1 MSTSFSR
8 SSQAQILIKN
18 GVDKKKLNSYLVHL
32 QTDMSLFLH
41 GILCM
46 ERTLLIVKP
55 DAVAQNVIGEIIR
68 RLEEKNFRIV
78 NLEMVRLTRKQAAE
92 FYAVHHQRP
101 FYNDLLNFM
110 TSGPCV
116 PMALERDNAV
126 AFLRE
131 VIGSTNPQEAA
142 EGTIRKD
149 FATDIQNNAVHASDS
164 LENAAKEVT
173 FFFG

>member
-1 MSTSFSR
+1 
-8 SSQAQILIKN
+8 
-18 GVDKKKLNSYLVHL
+18 
-32 QTDMSLFLH
+32 
-41 GILCM
+41 M

-55 DAVAQNVIGEIIR
+55 DAVEQNVIGEIIR

-78 NLEMVRLTRKQAAE
+78 NLKMVRLTRKQAAE
-92 FYAVHHQRP
+92 FYAVHRQRP
-101 FYNDLLNFM
+101 FYNDLLDFM

-116 PMALERDNAV
+116 PMALDRDNAV

-131 VIGSTNPQEAA
+131 VIGSTNPEEAA

>member
-1 MSTSFSR
+1 MSTPFSG

-18 GVDKKKLNSYLVHL
+18 GVDKKKVNSYLVLL
-32 QTDMSLFLH
+32 QAVMSLFFY

-68 RLEEKNFRIV
+68 RLEEKKFRIV
-78 NLEMVRLTRKQAAE
+78 NLKMVRLTRRQAAE
-92 FYAVHHQRP
+92 FYAVHRQRP
-101 FYNDLLNFM
+101 FYNDLLDFM

-131 VIGSTNPQEAA
+131 VIGSTNPEEAA

-173 FFFG
+173 FFFD

>member
-1 MSTSFSR
+1 MSTPFSG

-18 GVDKKKLNSYLVHL
+18 GVDKKKTNSYLVHL
-32 QTDMSLFLH
+32 HAVMSLLFY

-68 RLEEKNFRIV
+68 RLEKKSFRIV
-78 NLEMVRLTRKQAAE
+78 NIEMVRLTRKQAAE
-92 FYAVHHQRP
+92 FYAVHRQRP
-101 FYNDLLNFM
+101 FYNDLLDFM

-116 PMALERDNAV
+116 PIALERDNAV

-131 VIGSTNPQEAA
+131 VIGSTNPEEAA

-164 LENAAKEVT
+164 LENAAREVT

>member
-1 MSTSFSR
+1 MREPLPKMGLTKKR
-8 SSQAQILIKN
+8 ANPILSIFKR
-18 GVDKKKLNSYLVHL
+18 D
-32 QTDMSLFLH
+32 TRRIFTR
-41 GILCM
+41 ILTTM

-55 DAVAQNVIGEIIR
+55 DAVAQNAIGEIIR
-68 RLEEKNFRIV
+68 RLEAKNFRV
-78 NLEMVRLTRKQAAE
+78 AELKMTRLTREQAAE
-92 FYAVHHQRP
+92 FYAVHRQRP

-116 PMALERDNAV
+116 PMVLERENAV

-131 VIGSTNPQEAA
+131 TIGSTNPAEAA

-164 LENAAKEVT
+164 RENAAREVA
-173 FFFG
+173 FFFA